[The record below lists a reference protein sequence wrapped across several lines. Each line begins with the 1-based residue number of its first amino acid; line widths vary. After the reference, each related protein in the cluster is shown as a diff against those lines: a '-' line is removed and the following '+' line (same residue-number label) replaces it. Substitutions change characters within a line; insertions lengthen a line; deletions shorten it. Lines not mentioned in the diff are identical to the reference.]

1 MVDRAGAR
9 RGVRLARA
17 IWALPT
23 ALVAGALVARAL
35 LSLAPSTIATDLAQP
50 LAVVTTWH
58 GYGAMQLA
66 VLALALGGGGIVYLG
81 LLRALASGR
90 ATISIGSILGL
101 AAIGLIGALAWPFV
115 FSSDVYAYAAY
126 GDLAARGLDPYAHAA
141 IAPVDATVR
150 AALWQWGGTIP
161 ACVYGPLFVDI
172 ARGVTSALA
181 SFGTAGQLLGLRML
195 ACASLLA
202 CAPLA
207 LAAFGGRLK
216 SERTFA
222 AAAIALNPLAIWSAA
237 EGHNDA
243 LVLAIALAGFTL
255 ARRYGPFI
263 GALLATLS
271 VGIKAS
277 GALAAIGIAIAY
289 RAPARALAY
298 ACSGIFVAGALVVLA
313 YRPYAAGLLAPGAH
327 GPYLPM
333 ISLQAIWPPLG
344 IAAAL
349 AAFGFGLRALLRGD
363 SAGWPLAALGLWLA
377 IPNPQPWYGLWFL
390 PIAALAPRSPAAWV
404 LVGLSLTT
412 LLRYIPDAVAIP
424 SYPLD
429 LAFTLIAFAP
439 LLFLWPHFRSKP

>member
-1 MVDRAGAR
+1 MDRAGAR

-17 IWALPT
+17 IWALPI
-23 ALVAGALVARAL
+23 ALVVGALVARGL

-50 LAVVTTWH
+50 LVVATAWH
-58 GYGAMQLA
+58 AYGALQLGI
-66 VLALALGGGGIVYLG
+66 LALAVGGGGIFYFA
-81 LLRALASGR
+81 LLRAVASGR
-90 ATISIGSILGL
+90 AAISIGSIVGL
-101 AAIGLIGALAWPFV
+101 AAVGLIAALAWPFV

-126 GDLAARGLDPYAHAA
+126 GDLAARGLDPYGHAA
-141 IAPVDATVR
+141 VAPVDATIR

-172 ARGVTSALA
+172 ARGVTSGFA
-181 SFGTAGQLLGLRML
+181 SFGTSAQLFALRAL

-202 CAPLA
+202 CVPLA
-207 LAAFGGRLK
+207 FAAFAGRLR
-216 SERTFA
+216 SERIFA
-222 AAAIALNPLAIWSAA
+222 AAAIGLNPLAIWSAA

-243 LVLAIALAGFTL
+243 LVLAVGLAAFAL
-255 ARRYGPFI
+255 ARRYGPFV
-263 GALLATLS
+263 GGSLAMLS
-271 VGIKAS
+271 FGIKAP
-277 GALAAIGIAIAY
+277 GALAAFGMVVAY
-289 RAPARALAY
+289 RASARTLAY
-298 ACSGIFVAGALVVLA
+298 VLGGILAAGGLVALA
-313 YRPYAAGLLAPGAH
+313 YRPYATSLLATGAH
-327 GPYLPM
+327 GPYLPT

-349 AAFGFGLRALLRGD
+349 LALGFGLRALLRGD

-390 PIAALAPRSPAAWV
+390 PIAALAPRSPAVWV

-412 LLRYIPDAVAIP
+412 LLRYIPDAIATP